1 MQLAHVSIDR
11 LSVSAINMRHS
22 RRAPDISD
30 ILPSVRSRGVLVPLL
45 IRPNGSPDTFEIVA
59 GRRRYFAAKTV
70 ADERGEAE
78 PLPCAIMEDGDDA
91 DALEASLIENI
102 ARLDPDEVSQW
113 ETFTRLIKEGR
124 AIADIA
130 ATFGLTEPQV
140 KRILAL
146 GDLLPKIREAYRR
159 EEIDTETV
167 RHLTMAS
174 KAQQK
179 DWLSLFA
186 DPDSRAPRG
195 WQLKQWLFGGQS
207 ISTKVALF
215 PIEDYPGLIV
225 SDLFGEDSY
234 FADADLFWQKQ
245 NEAITARRDAY
256 LEAGWSDVIL
266 LEPGQYFHAWDYE
279 KTPKKK
285 GGKVVVTVSQ
295 RGEVEAHEGYLSR
308 KEARR
313 ARTAGEAAEQAQAPA
328 RPSRPELSG
337 PMQNYVDLHRH
348 AAVRTALLDHP
359 DAALRLMVAHAIV
372 GSGLWTVR
380 VEPQRAANEAI
391 SASIAA
397 SKAQATFAGKQREIL
412 TLLGTLDE
420 DGPVAGG
427 NGDGFALASVFARLL
442 ALSDEDVLRILALVM
457 AETLSA
463 GSAIVEALGN
473 HLGVD
478 MRGWWQP
485 DDAFFDLLRDRQ
497 VANEMLADIG
507 GRHVADGN
515 SSEKLKTQ
523 KKIIRDFL
531 SGENGREQ
539 VDGWLPRWMAFPV
552 SSYTERGG
560 FRTADQWAKV
570 EMLFLSE

>member
-1 MQLAHVSIDR
+1 MQLAHVAIDQ
-11 LSVSAINMRHS
+11 LNISAANMRHS
-22 RRAPDISD
+22 KLAPDISD
-30 ILPSVRSRGVLVPLL
+30 ILPSVRARGVLVPLL
-45 IRPNGSPDTFEIVA
+45 VRPNGTPDSFEIVA

-70 ADERGEAE
+70 ADERGEAD

-113 ETFTRLIKEGR
+113 ETFTRLIREGR
-124 AIADIA
+124 TVSDIA
-130 ATFGLTEPQV
+130 VTFGLTEHQV

-179 DWLSLFA
+179 DWLALYA
-186 DPDSRAPRG
+186 DPDQRAPRG

-225 SDLFGEDSY
+225 SDLFGEESY

-245 NEAITARRDAY
+245 NEAIAAKHKGY
-256 LEAGWSDVIL
+256 IEAGWPEVVV
-266 LEPGQYFHAWDYE
+266 LEPGQYFHSWDYE

-295 RGEVEAHEGYLSR
+295 RGEVEFHEGYLSR

-313 ARTAGEAAEQAQAPA
+313 ARSNAEADEEAERPA
-328 RPSRPELSG
+328 KPSRPELSG

-348 AAVRTALLDHP
+348 AAVRVSLLDHLG
-359 DAALRLMVAHAIV
+359 AALRLMVAHAIV
-372 GSGLWTVR
+372 GSSLWQVR
-380 VEPQRAANEAI
+380 SDPQRAANETVA
-391 SASIAA
+391 ASIAA
-397 SKAQATFAGKQREIL
+397 CKAEAAFAGKRREVL
-412 TLLGTLDE
+412 TLLGSIDE

-427 NGDGFALASVFARLL
+427 NGDDFALASVFARLL
-442 ALSDEDVLRILALVM
+442 ALSDDDVSRVLALVM
-457 AETLSA
+457 AETLAA

-473 HLGVD
+473 HLGLD
-478 MRGWWQP
+478 MRGRWQP
-485 DDAFFDLLRDRQ
+485 DDAFFELLRDKE
-497 VANEMLADIG
+497 VANEMLADVG

-515 SSEKLKTQ
+515 STEKVKTQ

-531 SGENGREQ
+531 SGENGRQKVET
-539 VDGWLPRWMAFPV
+539 WLPRWMKFPV
-552 SSYTERGG
+552 ESYTNRGG
-560 FRTADQWAKV
+560 FRSADQWSKV
-570 EMLFLSE
+570 RSLFLPE